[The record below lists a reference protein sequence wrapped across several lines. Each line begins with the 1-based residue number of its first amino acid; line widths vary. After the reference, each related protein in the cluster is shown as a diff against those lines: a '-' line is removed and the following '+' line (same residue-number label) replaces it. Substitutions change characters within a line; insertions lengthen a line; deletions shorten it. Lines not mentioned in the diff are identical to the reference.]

1 MREVTAETLT
11 DEEIRT
17 EWSAALDRGDRN
29 AAELAQVA
37 LGQWQGSH
45 EWTCTRR
52 HQIPACDTCGKE
64 PGDRLHIG
72 RARER
77 IAAAINARKG
87 K

>member
-1 MREVTAETLT
+1 VTVTAETLT

-37 LGQWQGSH
+37 LGTWAGSH

-52 HQIPACDTCGKE
+52 NQIPACDICGGE
-64 PGDRLHIG
+64 PGARGHIC

-77 IAAAINARKG
+77 IATAINARKG